1 MDPEWR
7 EPTAFEI
14 VLDTFCDECEV
25 EFVENNSLPVVIDPR
40 NPFDFNITYRD
51 KVWYCTAKFQC
62 KEDPDQFVNIA
73 RAYTNETIFAM
84 RDLMDL
90 YEGLEEESDN
100 ISDVVYDG

>member
-51 KVWYCTAKFQC
+51 KVWYPVILMISPFL
-62 KEDPDQFVNIA
+62 
-73 RAYTNETIFAM
+73 YLET
-84 RDLMDL
+84 
-90 YEGLEEESDN
+90 E
-100 ISDVVYDG
+100 